1 MSGLTVAD
9 ISEFCLSLPGAWPDN
24 PWDHEHPVIKVGA
37 GERGKIFAFLG
48 HDSVGVKA
56 ADSREV
62 ADEWIHRYPGEVT
75 VMAYLGRSGWNT
87 MKFGG
92 GIPDEEILDAIEE
105 SYDRVVRKL
114 PMRVRPVRPD

>member
-1 MSGLTVAD
+1 MSHLALPEATEELT
-9 ISEFCLSLPGAWPDN
+9 
-24 PWDHEHPVIKVGA
+24 WDDVNFRV
-37 GERGKIFAFLG
+37 RGKIFAFLG

-105 SYDRVVRKL
+105 SYDRVVHKL